1 MNNKYNVRAIRDE
14 LDTYIRCNAWN
25 KFRKRFVSLLS
36 IESNDGQ
43 QQQQQRSSLCRA
55 VIEYSN
61 NKCSFNNYNKGNTT
75 TGRNSL
81 LHVLCRRFNS
91 SPEHPVPMDMIELIG
106 QTCPKLFAKI
116 IISDDTPA
124 KSPFMILLDRGAPP
138 FLIERII
145 QILYDYD
152 KNNHNDRDGDGDD
165 NKIKPISKNRN
176 KNKNK
181 NNVLHPS
188 LVMQCLVGKDSKG
201 NTPLLHAIKYQDCP
215 DMLRTLVKYDKYGQS
230 LLTTSK
236 KGQIPL
242 YYLVQQAMRELGQY
256 YNISSRTT
264 TVLFDTTQLPENL
277 VYMLRKTQ
285 RAIYVEQHGTSH
297 NFDFDSDSNRVGG
310 RYDDHDVDDD
320 DNECH
325 DYDFNDDG
333 NFNDDYDNDD
343 DDDDNGLLFERS
355 TKHHQSVDSVLVFQ
369 AAICCVHYLNER
381 HRLSLF
387 RWLLMLL
394 LEEDFT
400 AVDNDG
406 NTYHHLI
413 CYAHESQCF
422 IDDDK
427 YDGDNNMTL
436 NNNNNNKNNSNSNSN
451 SNDENNNNST
461 SLLQFLTSKH
471 PESLS
476 MYNNDGKIP
485 LHVGIEQKKDWKYLE
500 YLIRLAPES
509 GRIPTTRTVTTTTT
523 TTTTRHMRSLS
534 HSPLSSFSREK
545 RFQQYQQ
552 QSQQLGGQLPLHL
565 VLLQYN
571 GGSCDDHRRYDR
583 NKSSSTSAS
592 NNSCNASIHTTT
604 ETTTNTYY
612 NAKEIIIGLWKIY
625 PEAALMKDPTTN
637 LYPFQSL
644 AVASV
649 SSPSVASSSSSSP
662 SSSRVRGDGTKRKNN
677 GRKSRPSTNT
687 ISGSIEQTTMM
698 MTEMIEN
705 QSKEQ
710 LSIVYQFLRQAPEVL
725 QLLI

>member
-36 IESNDGQ
+36 IESNDEQ

-61 NKCSFNNYNKGNTT
+61 NKCSFNNYNKGNTTT

-181 NNVLHPS
+181 NNFLHPS

-215 DMLRTLVKYDKYGQS
+215 EMLRTLVEYDKYGQS
-230 LLTTSK
+230 LLATSR

-310 RYDDHDVDDD
+310 RYDDHDVDED

-333 NFNDDYDNDD
+333 NFNDDDNDD

-400 AVDNDG
+400 AVDNYG

-436 NNNNNNKNNSNSNSN
+436 NNNNKNNSNSN

-523 TTTTRHMRSLS
+523 TTATRHMRSLS
-534 HSPLSSFSREK
+534 HSPLSSFSREEQ
-545 RFQQYQQ
+545 FQQHQQ

-571 GGSCDDHRRYDR
+571 GGSCDEHRRYDR

-662 SSSRVRGDGTKRKNN
+662 SFSRVRGADTKRKNN
-677 GRKSRPSTNT
+677 GRKSRSSTST

>member
-36 IESNDGQ
+36 VEGNDGQQ

-61 NKCSFNNYNKGNTT
+61 NKCSFNNYNKGNTTT

-106 QTCPKLFAKI
+106 QTCPKLFSKS
-116 IISDDTPA
+116 IISDVDTPA

-152 KNNHNDRDGDGDD
+152 KNNHNHNDRDGDGDD
-165 NKIKPISKNRN
+165 NIIKPISKIRN

-181 NNVLHPS
+181 NNVLPPS

-215 DMLRTLVKYDKYGQS
+215 DMLRTLVEYDKYGQS
-230 LLTTSK
+230 LLITSR

-285 RAIYVEQHGTSH
+285 RAIYVEQHGT
-297 NFDFDSDSNRVGG
+297 
-310 RYDDHDVDDD
+310 
-320 DNECH
+320 
-325 DYDFNDDG
+325 
-333 NFNDDYDNDD
+333 
-343 DDDDNGLLFERS
+343 
-355 TKHHQSVDSVLVFQ
+355 K
-369 AAICCVHYLNER
+369 
-381 HRLSLF
+381 
-387 RWLLMLL
+387 
-394 LEEDFT
+394 
-400 AVDNDG
+400 
-406 NTYHHLI
+406 
-413 CYAHESQCF
+413 
-422 IDDDK
+422 
-427 YDGDNNMTL
+427 
-436 NNNNNNKNNSNSNSN
+436 
-451 SNDENNNNST
+451 
-461 SLLQFLTSKH
+461 
-471 PESLS
+471 SLS

-509 GRIPTTRTVTTTTT
+509 GRIPTTRTVTTTT
-523 TTTTRHMRSLS
+523 RHMRSWS

-545 RFQQYQQ
+545 QFQQHQQ
-552 QSQQLGGQLPLHL
+552 QNQQMGGQLPLHL

-612 NAKEIIIGLWKIY
+612 NAKETIIGLWKIY

-644 AVASV
+644 AAASV
-649 SSPSVASSSSSSP
+649 SSPSVASSSSP
-662 SSSRVRGDGTKRKNN
+662 SSSTKRKNN
-677 GRKSRPSTNT
+677 GRKSRPSTNN

-698 MTEMIEN
+698 MTEMIDN

-710 LSIVYQFLRQAPEVL
+710 LSLVYQFLREAPEVL